1 MSTPHAVP
9 DPAAQPVP
17 REAPTDAEWTALA
30 ASLAA
35 EKQARGTGTAAAL
48 PPPAAAPRG
57 VQRAVF
63 SSSLALVFAFVA
75 ITVAGMLW
83 WQYRQ
88 FYVSLDQTDNAAAA
102 ALERVRAEQRALQ
115 DDLENVGDDIAAM
128 RQLNAGVTDRVDSLP
143 SRFADLER
151 RLDAV
156 QGGSF
161 EARADL
167 LRSEAEYYLAVAN
180 TELTLA
186 RDWENAATA
195 LELADGR
202 FAELADPRLGAVREA
217 IAGELLALRAVRLPD
232 VEGLIFSLSRLASRA
247 DELPLR
253 AEAPTRFAD
262 RAASLDAAEPGFDRL
277 WLAFKQTL
285 LGLVRVER
293 RDAPVEQALSAAERM
308 LARRQLE
315 LTLELAQAAALR
327 SEPQVFEASLASA
340 MDLLQKDFDTD
351 SAEVDGALALLRGMR
366 ELDIEPPRP
375 DISGSLSLL
384 RSLKVEGN

>member
-1 MSTPHAVP
+1 M
-9 DPAAQPVP
+9 
-17 REAPTDAEWTALA
+17 
-30 ASLAA
+30 
-35 EKQARGTGTAAAL
+35 
-48 PPPAAAPRG
+48 
-57 VQRAVF
+57 QRAVF

-180 TELTLA
+180 TE
-186 RDWENAATA
+186 
-195 LELADGR
+195 
-202 FAELADPRLGAVREA
+202 
-217 IAGELLALRAVRLPD
+217 
-232 VEGLIFSLSRLASRA
+232 
-247 DELPLR
+247 
-253 AEAPTRFAD
+253 D
-262 RAASLDAAEPGFDRL
+262 RKS
-277 WLAFKQTL
+277 
-285 LGLVRVER
+285 VV
-293 RDAPVEQALSAAERM
+293 
-308 LARRQLE
+308 
-315 LTLELAQAAALR
+315 
-327 SEPQVFEASLASA
+327 
-340 MDLLQKDFDTD
+340 
-351 SAEVDGALALLRGMR
+351 
-366 ELDIEPPRP
+366 
-375 DISGSLSLL
+375 
-384 RSLKVEGN
+384 

>member
-1 MSTPHAVP
+1 MNDPQSAP
-9 DPAAQPVP
+9 DQGANAAAQGAPVD
-17 REAPTDAEWTALA
+17 TEWRALA

-35 EKQARGTGTAAAL
+35 EKAAGGT
-48 PPPAAAPRG
+48 PPPVPPAADAPPAG
-57 VQRAVF
+57 VQRAVL
-63 SSSLALVFAFVA
+63 SSSLALVLAFVA
-75 ITVAGMLW
+75 VAVAGMLW

-115 DDLENVGDDIAAM
+115 DDLENVTDDVTM
-128 RQLNAGVTDRVDSLP
+128 VRQLNAGVTDRVNALP

-167 LRSEAEYYLAVAN
+167 LRSEAEYYLTVAN
-180 TELTLA
+180 TELALA
-186 RDWENAATA
+186 RDWENAVTA

-202 FAELADPRLGAVREA
+202 LAELADPRLGPVREA
-217 IAGELLALRAVRLPD
+217 IAGELQALRGVRLPD
-232 VEGLIFSLSRLASRA
+232 VEGLVFSLGRLAGRA

-253 AEAPTRFAD
+253 ADPPTRFAD
-262 RAASLDAAEPGFDRL
+262 RAAPLAEAEPGLGRL
-277 WLAFKQTL
+277 WLTFKSAL
-285 LGLVRVER
+285 LGLVRIER
-293 RDAPVEQALSAAERM
+293 RDAPVEQALSVAEGL

-327 SEPQVFEASLASA
+327 GRAQAFRASLTDA
-340 MDLLQKDFDTD
+340 MELLQKDFAADA
-351 SAEVDGALALLRGMR
+351 AEVEGALALLRGMR
-366 ELDIEPPRP
+366 DLELAPQRP
-375 DISGSLSLL
+375 DISGSLALL
-384 RSLKVEGN
+384 RSLKAEGN